1 MYAKIIGLGS
11 VTQGT
16 SQKTG
21 NPYYGQR
28 LHLAYNRAGVEGQV
42 VKEQYVSFL
51 DMDKP
56 PVFKVGSE
64 VFLGYD
70 DKGYVL
76 SCEIVTAE
84 K

>member
-1 MYAKIIGLGS
+1 M
-11 VTQGT
+11 
-16 SQKTG
+16 
-21 NPYYGQR
+21 
-28 LHLAYNRAGVEGQV
+28 AYNRAGVEGQA

-64 VFLGYD
+64 VFLDYD